1 MVLDDLMNM
10 FDDSDVSTFDID
22 ASPFFCVRKQPE
34 HARNVCTDF
43 EKGYGVSSSSFE
55 KMYQTGTIPSEISAE
70 DAFYWMHQLRIL
82 ARLSEP
88 TGFMPDIADTWKEKK
103 PDRIESEEWFDQK
116 GGIASLYCC
125 NSTLSTFWYS
135 GLHKIS

>member
-10 FDDSDVSTFDID
+10 FDDSDASTFDVN

-43 EKGYGVSSSSFE
+43 ERKYGVSSSNLE
-55 KMYQTGTIPSEISAE
+55 KEYHAGSIPSEICAE
-70 DAFYWMHQLRIL
+70 DAFYWMHQIRIL

-88 TGFMPDIADTWKEKK
+88 AGFTPDIANTWRETTQVLLE
-103 PDRIESEEWFDQK
+103 DEEWFDQK
-116 GGIASLYCC
+116 GGKASLYCFK
-125 NSTLSTFWYS
+125 STSLTF
-135 GLHKIS
+135 